1 MDIESAMKWLTGEWA
16 AIGQAPVIFF
26 AAVVVLTFAIWKIN
40 KWLTA
45 ERFQNMQSR
54 IDLLNERLQQTE
66 DRRAPP
72 VPPLV
77 EKNDDALI
85 QPPIKTELE
94 PPSSIYRTADTPSK
108 IPSAYSAAQILNL
121 YASRTRLQADLVIE
135 SEVGKWIEL
144 SGEVVNV
151 SKIGDDISVSVVLDG
166 DSSNVRV
173 SSCHFD
179 DHHAAAASLCRS
191 DHIIVFG
198 CLTRADLLGV
208 SLDHCEL
215 REVSPA
221 PPPID
226 PQK

>member
-1 MDIESAMKWLTGEWA
+1 MDIESAMKWLSGEWA

-66 DRRAPP
+66 DRQAPP

-77 EKNDDALI
+77 EKKDDAAI
-85 QPPIKTELE
+85 QPPFKTKLEL
-94 PPSSIYRTADTPSK
+94 PTSVYRNADTPSK
-108 IPSAYSAAQILNL
+108 IPSTYSAAQILNL

-135 SEVGKWIEL
+135 PEIGKWIEI

-151 SKIGDDISVSVVLDG
+151 SKVGNDISVSVALDG
-166 DSSNVRV
+166 DLSNVRV

-179 DHHAAAASLCRS
+179 DHHATAASLCRS
-191 DHIIVFG
+191 DHIIIFG
-198 CLTRADLLGV
+198 CLARADLLGI

-215 REVSPA
+215 REVTPT
-221 PPPID
+221 PPLVD